1 MKDKRKHELLG
12 EHLLKRFKNSTNSS
26 WQKWNKRD
34 CWEFEITVIQNSLHW
49 VVHDVVLC
57 SLCSLCSLK
66 KCQNRHPE
74 VLRKYNTE
82 LIFSREI
89 WTVCHRWWCEAI
101 VMYAISIGC
110 RCSCCLF
117 IFRDSLKFYCNRLK
131 PCNVQNLWN
140 CRTVPLTAVSVAF
153 GTMVQQTNF
162 DDNASHE
169 STQASVDFD
178 VATVSDGQ
186 FKSEVQYIEI
196 TCITH

>member
-49 VVHDVVLC
+49 VVHDVI
-57 SLCSLCSLK
+57 LCSLCSLK

-89 WTVCHRWWCEAI
+89 WTVCHRCWCEAI

-110 RCSCCLF
+110 IYSCCLF
-117 IFRDSLKFYCNRLK
+117 IFRNSLKFYCNRMK

-140 CRTVPLTAVSVAF
+140 CRRPPSLSPL
-153 GTMVQQTNF
+153 VQWFNRPILMITPRTK
-162 DDNASHE
+162 AHKRVWI
-169 STQASVDFD
+169 STWKQLAMDSLKVRYS
-178 VATVSDGQ
+178 TS
-186 FKSEVQYIEI
+186 K
-196 TCITH
+196 

>member
-1 MKDKRKHELLG
+1 MKDKRKRDFLLG

-26 WQKWNKRD
+26 WQKWKKRD

-49 VVHDVVLC
+49 VVHDVI
-57 SLCSLCSLK
+57 LCSLCSLK

-89 WTVCHRWWCEAI
+89 WTVCHRCWCEAI

-110 RCSCCLF
+110 IYSCCLF
-117 IFRDSLKFYCNRLK
+117 IFRNSLKFYCNRMK

-140 CRTVPLTAVSVAF
+140 CRRPPSLSPL
-153 GTMVQQTNF
+153 VQWFNRPILMIMPRTK
-162 DDNASHE
+162 AHKRVWI
-169 STQASVDFD
+169 STWQQLAMDSLKVRYS
-178 VATVSDGQ
+178 TS
-186 FKSEVQYIEI
+186 K
-196 TCITH
+196 